1 MVYNISIAINN
12 KVFDFSY
19 YSDIITN
26 IANNLNCTIIYED
39 FELEGINNYVKN
51 NYKIIV
57 VEFDYLQNIIDF
69 IKFVKEILMTNKILE
84 IQYIYYENS
93 ILYCSNKYYNS
104 LDRDFCD
111 KDKIKINLEK
121 NRLNSKYSKLYNI
134 LFS

>member
-12 KVFDFSY
+12 KLSDFSY
-19 YSDIITN
+19 YSDIVINIT
-26 IANNLNCTIIYED
+26 NNLNSSIIYED

-57 VEFDYLQNIIDF
+57 VEFDCLQNIIDF
-69 IKFVKEILMTNKILE
+69 IKFIREILFNNKILQ
-84 IQYIYYENS
+84 IQYIYYQNS

-104 LDRDFCD
+104 LDGDFCD
-111 KDKIKINLEK
+111 KNKIKLMLEK
-121 NRLNSKYSKLYNI
+121 NRKKCEYTKLYNI

>member
-12 KVFDFSY
+12 KLSDFSY
-19 YSDIITN
+19 YSDIVIN
-26 IANNLNCTIIYED
+26 IANNLNSSIIYED

-69 IKFVKEILMTNKILE
+69 IKFIKEILLNNKILQ
-84 IQYIYYENS
+84 IQYIYYQNS

-104 LDRDFCD
+104 LDGDFCD
-111 KDKIKINLEK
+111 KNKIKLMLEK
-121 NRLNSKYSKLYNI
+121 NRKKCEYTKLYNI

>member
-12 KVFDFSY
+12 KLSDFSY
-19 YSDIITN
+19 YSDIVIN
-26 IANNLNCTIIYED
+26 IANNLNSSIIYED

-57 VEFDYLQNIIDF
+57 VEFDCLQNIIDF
-69 IKFVKEILMTNKILE
+69 IKFIREILFNNKILQ
-84 IQYIYYENS
+84 IQYIYYQNS

-104 LDRDFCD
+104 LDGDFCD
-111 KDKIKINLEK
+111 KNKIKLMLEK
-121 NRLNSKYSKLYNI
+121 NRKKCEYTKLYNI

>member
-12 KVFDFSY
+12 KLSDFSY
-19 YSDIITN
+19 YSDIVIN
-26 IANNLNCTIIYED
+26 IANNLNSSIIYED

-57 VEFDYLQNIIDF
+57 IEFDYLQNIIDF
-69 IKFVKEILMTNKILE
+69 INFVREILLNNKILE
-84 IQYIYYENS
+84 IQYIYYQNS

-104 LDRDFCD
+104 LDGDFCD
-111 KDKIKINLEK
+111 KDKIKLILEK
-121 NRLNSKYSKLYNI
+121 NRKKCEYTKLYNI